1 MTAQGLAPTKDY
13 IDMDIASKARQWLRK
28 FAALQEN
35 GRDIKPNSTDTT
47 VCKHCGTTFQGN
59 FCPRCGQSRAVSK
72 VTRRGFVLTFME
84 AYPLLASTFLRTVE
98 ELVYR
103 PGYMIRD
110 YFRGHRVI
118 YCGPF
123 KTFILMASML
133 ALLNVCIDNAA
144 APHAQNTEAAAEG
157 KKITVGTSTMNV
169 SIDTEDD
176 ADNEGEE
183 AVVSALEKIR
193 RTNERLS
200 TNKWTALWWNFIKAK
215 AEDNN
220 TNDLLFVIPLL
231 ALGGHVAFRKTTFDG
246 RRLLYA
252 EHFMVFT
259 YLYCASTAISIIIYA
274 SELPLTGSGAR
285 PTSHYL
291 LTLIYMAWTYKGL
304 YGWTWPTAAR
314 QTLRLMAWQALFFLA
329 ALAAFAA
336 AATAVIVVL
345 AQDAA

>member
-1 MTAQGLAPTKDY
+1 
-13 IDMDIASKARQWLRK
+13 MDITNKARQWLRQL
-28 FAALQEN
+28 ADLQEN
-35 GRDIKPNSTDTT
+35 GREIKPNTADTT

-123 KTFILMASML
+123 KTFILMASLM
-133 ALLNVCIDNAA
+133 ALLNVCIDNFTT
-144 APHAQNTEAAAEG
+144 PHEPDATTAAES
-157 KKITVGTSTMNV
+157 KNITVGTNAMNV
-169 SIDTEDD
+169 SFDTKDSTD
-176 ADNEGEE
+176 SKGGE
-183 AVVSALEKIR
+183 AIVSALKKIQQK
-193 RTNERLS
+193 NKQLS

-220 TNDLLFVIPLL
+220 TNNLLFVIPLL
-231 ALGGHVAFRKTTFDG
+231 ALGAHVAFRKLTFDG

-259 YLYCASTAISIIIYA
+259 YLYCASAAISIILYVF
-274 SELPLTGSGAR
+274 ELPLTVSGAG
-285 PTSHYL
+285 PSSHYL
-291 LTLIYMAWTYKGL
+291 LTLLYMAWTYKGL
-304 YGWTWPTAAR
+304 YGWQWATAAR
-314 QTLRLMAWQALFFLA
+314 RTARLLAWQALFFIT
-329 ALAAFAA
+329 ALAVF
-336 AATAVIVVL
+336 AATATAAIMML
-345 AQDAA
+345 AHEAA